1 MALNL
6 ASLLQERLS
15 PQALGVLQAAGQ
27 VAAQLGYRAYLVGG
41 AVRDVLLGAPTLDLD
56 LTVEGDGP
64 RMADALARALGGRVS
79 AHSQFGTAQVRTG
92 ALVVDVATA
101 RRERYL
107 RPGVLPTV
115 AAGTLADDLF
125 RRDFTV
131 NALAVALSADR
142 WGELIDPYDGK
153 QDLESKQLR
162 VLHDKSFQDDPT
174 RMMRAIRY
182 GRRLGFS
189 LEPGTESLLKRDAS
203 FLEAVSG
210 TRRWKELQ
218 RLLEEAEPEA
228 ALLWAAELGLLAH
241 IHHALAADEWLA
253 SVFARARRATETLPV
268 SPTLYLCLLAFRTSC
283 AERAGLIA
291 NFQLPTAKA
300 RALQDVRRAQKLF
313 PQLAAD
319 YLRPSQIVML
329 LEGLSPQAIHACSL
343 AAEAVTLGE
352 RLHLYLERWRQMK
365 PHLTGSDLISLG
377 VPKGPTIR
385 KYLGDLR
392 TARLDGVSISKQQEI
407 LLVRRWLTQGDT

>member
-1 MALNL
+1 MPLNL

-41 AVRDVLLGAPTLDLD
+41 AVRDVLLGAPTLDID

-131 NALAVALSADR
+131 NAMAAALSADR
-142 WGELIDPYDGK
+142 WGELVDPYDGK
-153 QDLESKQLR
+153 KDLESRQLR

-174 RMMRAIRY
+174 RMLRAVRY

-228 ALLWAAELGLLAH
+228 ALLWAAELELLAH
-241 IHHALAADEWLA
+241 IHHALVADEWLA
-253 SVFARARRATETLPV
+253 SVFAAARRAAETLPV

-283 AERAGLIA
+283 AERSGLIA
-291 NFQLPTAKA
+291 DFQLPTAKA
-300 RALQDVRRAQKLF
+300 RALQDVGHVQKLF

-319 YLRPSQIVML
+319 HLRPSQMAVL

-343 AAEAVTLGE
+343 AAEAVTLRE
-352 RLHLYLERWRQMK
+352 RLHLYLESWRQMK
-365 PHLTGSDLISLG
+365 PHLSGSDLIRLG
-377 VPKGPTIR
+377 VPQGPTIR
-385 KYLGDLR
+385 KFLADLR
-392 TARLDGVSISKQQEI
+392 AARLDRVTTSKQQEI
-407 LLVRRWLTQGDT
+407 QMVRRWLAERDT